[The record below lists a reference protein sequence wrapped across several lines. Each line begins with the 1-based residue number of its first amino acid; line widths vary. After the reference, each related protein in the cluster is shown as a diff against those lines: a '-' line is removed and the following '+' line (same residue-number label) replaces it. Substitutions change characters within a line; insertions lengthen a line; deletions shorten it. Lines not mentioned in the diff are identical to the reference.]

1 MDLLGLF
8 VRHRTAA
15 NLLMA
20 LMLIAGLVAAF
31 KIRAQYFPDVVINEV
46 SVIVAWSGA
55 GAEDV
60 DDRAARRL
68 DDRGEVFLRHEPAAG
83 AG

>member
-31 KIRAQYFPDVVINEV
+31 KIRAQ
-46 SVIVAWSGA
+46 
-55 GAEDV
+55 
-60 DDRAARRL
+60 
-68 DDRGEVFLRHEPAAG
+68 
-83 AG
+83 